1 MSRLTSFSIESLTP
15 PRFDLV
21 TWLTCRADGLT
32 GEEAVRMR
40 PGCQVHHGSVGSAL
54 RLRCLQRKVVKNRGK
69 VEKPRAICFELC
81 LVQMRYINDNCW
93 RDSQTSCLL
102 RMCFGSNRPGTKF
115 KHPCLHNR
123 QMGSSHS
130 SNF

>member
-1 MSRLTSFSIESLTP
+1 MSLSFHIISPRFPS

-54 RLRCLQRKVVKNRGK
+54 RLRCLRRKVVKNRGK

-81 LVQMRYINDNCW
+81 LVQMRYCISMIIVGVIV
-93 RDSQTSCLL
+93 R
-102 RMCFGSNRPGTKF
+102 
-115 KHPCLHNR
+115 LHA
-123 QMGSSHS
+123 
-130 SNF
+130 F